1 MIFEEVVDRTASKG
15 HSLKQF
21 EAKKPRMEIQK
32 FWTRLVKALDIEEE
46 TEK

>member
-1 MIFEEVVDRTASKG
+1 MIFEEVVDRTANKG

-32 FWTRLVKALDIEEE
+32 FWARLVRALEVEEE